1 MSKTKPPRRGDVV
14 ELEWLD
20 SEHIALGWSPT
31 RDYVKAAKAPQS
43 YRTAGYFLAA
53 TGDRTLVALSIDPA
67 NRHVT
72 HAMSIPTVVI
82 QKAQVLGRANRRVR
96 KALEP

>member
-1 MSKTKPPRRGDVV
+1 MRHPRRGDVV

-31 RDYVKAAKAPQS
+31 KEYTRAARRPQS

-53 TGDRTLVALSIDPA
+53 TGDRTLVALSVDPA

-72 HAMSIPTVVI
+72 HAMSIPTVAI
-82 QKAQVLGRANRRVR
+82 TKAQVLARAHKSVR
-96 KALEP
+96 KALK